1 MSVDS
6 QELAIVSA
14 AQQANPILMLD
25 QEQVKPITIAIF
37 GPKIVWCKKK
47 LEGLLVISR
56 QKMLSQF
63 PLSVTKTFIDRTLLL
78 SCRQNIR
85 FVDQKVKI

>member
-37 GPKIVWCKKK
+37 GPKIV
-47 LEGLLVISR
+47 
-56 QKMLSQF
+56 
-63 PLSVTKTFIDRTLLL
+63 
-78 SCRQNIR
+78 
-85 FVDQKVKI
+85 